1 MRYRM
6 FNTLLFTLL
15 FVVKPAYA
23 AFDDELSALQ
33 QRWAAAR
40 YQVSGDERKKQLEK
54 LIVEADS
61 FAKRYSDKADGYLW
75 AGIVRGSLAEAINGL
90 GALSVVKEA
99 KTQLEKAIAID
110 GKAEDSYAFGVLGLM
125 YAKVPGWPVGFGDD
139 KKGKELL
146 QKGIEASPEGM
157 NINYLYASYLVEQGE
172 AKKAQ
177 PFIEKALRATPPAPA
192 EMWVGRQQEIRELAE
207 KIKKEM
213 K

>member
-1 MRYRM
+1 MM
-6 FNTLLFTLL
+6 FNLLFATLLIA
-15 FVVKPAYA
+15 VKPAYA
-23 AFDDELSALQ
+23 AFDDELSSLQ
-33 QRWAAAR
+33 QRWATAR

-61 FAKRYSDKADGYLW
+61 LAKKYSDKADGYLW
-75 AGIVRGSLAEAINGL
+75 AGVVRGSLAEAINGL
-90 GALSVVKEA
+90 GALSIVKEA

-139 KKGKELL
+139 KKAKELL
-146 QKGIEASPEGM
+146 KKGIEASPEGM
-157 NINYLYASYLVEQGE
+157 NINYLYASYLFEQGE

-177 PFIEKALRATPPAPA
+177 PYIEKALHATPPAPA

-213 K
+213 Q